1 MESRRT
7 VRSGKCDRIRDRRCG
22 AMPQFMDV
30 HHGMEGITADQLN
43 QAHQADLDIEKDEGV
58 HFEKAWADPES
69 GTVYCLSEAPSAEAV
84 QRIHERAGHKA
95 DEIHPV
101 PLAV

>member
-1 MESRRT
+1 
-7 VRSGKCDRIRDRRCG
+7 
-22 AMPQFMDV
+22 MPQFMDV

-58 HFEKAWADPES
+58 HFEKAWADPAS

-101 PLAV
+101 PLTV